1 MSFVNLEKGS
11 RLEKCRHFGSF
22 ATATNVARLVG
33 NTRAETSQSTRE
45 IIHNNF
51 KISLTVFLP
60 NTTRV
65 NDAITS
71 KKRKRTMKDN
81 ALCQ

>member
-1 MSFVNLEKGS
+1 MSFLNLEKVS

-22 ATATNVARLVG
+22 ATATNVARQVR

-45 IIHNNF
+45 IMSNNF

-60 NTTRV
+60 NTTKV
-65 NDAITS
+65 NNAITC
-71 KKRKRTMKDN
+71 KKRKEK
-81 ALCQ
+81 